1 MATPLSADRQLEALR
16 AEGVKVSE
24 RPGWRS
30 NNRNHKG
37 PWGPTHGV
45 MIHHTVSSGDD
56 SSVALCYNGHSA
68 LPGPLCHGVGRNDG
82 TIALVSA
89 GRANHA
95 GLGDDDVLR
104 AVINETAL
112 PAPNEANTDGNRH
125 FYGLEIV
132 NLGDNKD
139 TYTRAQY
146 RAAVL
151 WAAALCRA
159 HGWSERSVIGH
170 KEWQPGKI
178 DPRGPI
184 EGGGSFS
191 MTQFRADVKA
201 QLALE
206 PGAEPPSE
214 PTTPPKNDKPPA
226 PAPVEDPMPAPT
238 TLHESVA
245 GGPDLPAGDWTEL
258 PAAED
263 TAIVRGP
270 CTYDVGFSAV
280 MSGTGDAG
288 RVQLRFVHVDIET
301 RRRSAALP
309 VDVYVRGGGTGTQVS
324 RRGFLPAGQYLKVE
338 ALADGAG
345 AAVTHRTVDGLVW
358 R

>member
-1 MATPLSADRQLEALR
+1 MATPLTADRLLKALR
-16 AEGVKVSE
+16 GEGLKVVEHRS
-24 RPGWRS
+24 WRTH
-30 NNRNHKG
+30 NRNHKG
-37 PWGPTHGV
+37 LWGPVHGV

-82 TIALVSA
+82 TVALVSA

-95 GLGDDDVLR
+95 GSGDDDVLR

-125 FYGLEIV
+125 FYGLEII

-139 TYTRAQY
+139 TYTKAQY

-191 MTQFRADVKA
+191 MTQFRADVRD
-201 QLALE
+201 QLVRK
-206 PGAEPPSE
+206 PGTSTPPV
-214 PTTPPKNDKPPA
+214 TPPK
-226 PAPVEDPMPAPT
+226 E
-238 TLHESVA
+238 
-245 GGPDLPAGDWTEL
+245 
-258 PAAED
+258 AED
-263 TAIVRGP
+263 TMTPAQEALLKQVAADLGSVKKDVAELKKNATLAP
-270 CTYDVGFSAV
+270 WTYKN
-280 MSGTGDAG
+280 
-288 RVQLRFVHVDIET
+288 
-301 RRRSAALP
+301 AAL
-309 VDVYVRGGGTGTQVS
+309 VAEAKKTGS
-324 RRGFLPAGQYLKVE
+324 KVPDMHGRIE
-338 ALADGAG
+338 HIEQML
-345 AAVTHRTVDGLVW
+345 TTLTKES
-358 R
+358 